1 MDFEYFGIP
10 TSVTGCEKW
19 RAINLLKNKILEN
32 LARIPNLIQKV
43 ELTGEKNINLRQALW
58 SQNKQNSTDKI
69 HFANISIVYLY
80 IYIYK
85 YIYIY
90 MYLYVYIICIYI
102 YMYMYIYISI
112 YIYIYIIYIYILIM
126 FFIYIFNIYN
136 IYILSK
142 QITNNTSTIV
152 NAIKCGPSLF

>member
-90 MYLYVYIICIYI
+90 ICIYI
-102 YMYMYIYISI
+102 YM
-112 YIYIYIIYIYILIM
+112 
-126 FFIYIFNIYN
+126 
-136 IYILSK
+136 
-142 QITNNTSTIV
+142 
-152 NAIKCGPSLF
+152 

>member
-19 RAINLLKNKILEN
+19 RAINLLKNKHLEN

-69 HFANISIVYLY
+69 HFTNISIVYLY

-90 MYLYVYIICIYI
+90 IIYIIYLYL
-102 YMYMYIYISI
+102 YIYIFL
-112 YIYIYIIYIYILIM
+112 YIYIYGYYICIHTYNVLHLHIQYI
-126 FFIYIFNIYN
+126 
-136 IYILSK
+136 
-142 QITNNTSTIV
+142 
-152 NAIKCGPSLF
+152 

>member
-69 HFANISIVYLY
+69 HFTNISIVYLY

-90 MYLYVYIICIYI
+90 ILYIIYLYL
-102 YMYMYIYISI
+102 YIYIFI
-112 YIYIYIIYIYILIM
+112 YIYIYIYIWILYIYTYL
-126 FFIYIFNIYN
+126 
-136 IYILSK
+136 
-142 QITNNTSTIV
+142 
-152 NAIKCGPSLF
+152 

>member
-1 MDFEYFGIP
+1 MDFECFSIP

-85 YIYIY
+85 YKYIYIY
-90 MYLYVYIICIYI
+90 IYVFICIYN
-102 YMYMYIYISI
+102 MYIYIYVYVYLYI
-112 YIYIYIIYIYILIM
+112 YIYIYIYHIYIHTYNVLHLHIQYI
-126 FFIYIFNIYN
+126 
-136 IYILSK
+136 
-142 QITNNTSTIV
+142 
-152 NAIKCGPSLF
+152 

>member
-1 MDFEYFGIP
+1 MDFECFSIP

-90 MYLYVYIICIYI
+90 VFICIYN
-102 YMYMYIYISI
+102 MYIYIYVYVYLYI
-112 YIYIYIIYIYILIM
+112 YIYIYIYHIYIHTYNVLHLHIQYI
-126 FFIYIFNIYN
+126 
-136 IYILSK
+136 
-142 QITNNTSTIV
+142 
-152 NAIKCGPSLF
+152 